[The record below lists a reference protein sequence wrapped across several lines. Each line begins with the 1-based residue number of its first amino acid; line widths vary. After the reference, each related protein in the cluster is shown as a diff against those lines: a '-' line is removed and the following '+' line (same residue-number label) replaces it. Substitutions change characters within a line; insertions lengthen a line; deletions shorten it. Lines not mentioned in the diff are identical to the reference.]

1 MLLLFLWICLYFHL
15 QLSLKQL
22 FHQCMIP
29 STSPHYSSLY
39 SSPLK
44 LNKLLLQ
51 PFHKL
56 SSFIFLLNSNKQASC
71 KRPLWNYD
79 KFAWTSWS
87 ELQLVHLYSATQQE
101 IREIVCRLQC
111 RHRFLTCSAT
121 PQPRNELTVQ
131 RFTYFCETKFL
142 IIWLILHLVPSC
154 WHVSPHRLLLQFC
167 SISLSSSSPSSSPS
181 RFSSP
186 SERRRRT
193 RSYQPYDWI
202 HTTEFEFI
210 EGIYGL
216 QGLYGNSVNKRYP

>member
-167 SISLSSSSPSSSPS
+167 SIFVFIFSLILSFSLLLSLRTSSSNTFLPAL
-181 RFSSP
+181 RLN
-186 SERRRRT
+186 
-193 RSYQPYDWI
+193 SYNRIWI
-202 HTTEFEFI
+202 HW
-210 EGIYGL
+210 
-216 QGLYGNSVNKRYP
+216 GNLWAARLVR